1 MIIIELSKAKKEFSK
16 VITSILTFDEEVC
29 LASKS
34 GNVVMLSERTY
45 RSLQETLYFNQNEA
59 YKKTLLEGLK
69 TPYED
74 ALPESSVK
82 W

>member
-1 MIIIELSKAKKEFSK
+1 MVIIELSKAKTQLSK
-16 VITSILTFDEEVC
+16 IITSILTFDEEVY
-29 LASKS
+29 LASKN
-34 GNVVMLSERTY
+34 GNVVMLSEQTY

-74 ALPESSVK
+74 TLPESSVK